1 MNFKIGKKLI
11 GDNCSPYIISEIGSN
26 HNGDMGLCKK
36 MIKSSKDTGCDA
48 VKFQLFSDKSLFTKK
63 FYKKK

>member
-26 HNGDMGLCKK
+26 HNGDGTVQK
-36 MIKSSKDTGCDA
+36 
-48 VKFQLFSDKSLFTKK
+48 
-63 FYKKK
+63 